1 MADRTTLNT
10 FASRQYG
17 VFNRR
22 QATEAGYDRHAIQRR
37 ITSGDWIRLGPN
49 VFCVSSAP
57 PKWERQLAAAVLS
70 RPRAIVG
77 GGSAAYLLGLRGFR
91 KGRPTIVVPEGSNA
105 RLTIGRVIRSKHF
118 DALATVHVA
127 GFDVTSVAETLM
139 TLARDTSTGSL
150 EDSLEDALLAG
161 KVRIAD
167 FAPIIDRERG
177 SPWAALMERIVFE
190 HSADAPSVDS
200 SYLEALLERVLAG
213 SRTPSWQREFPF
225 SIRGR
230 PGRVDVYFPDWRM
243 AVEADGRTWHGRR
256 RDEEKDR
263 RRDAELAAQGIH
275 VMRLTYKMLTE
286 EPDRCRALII
296 AAGSHR
302 SAQRVV

>member
-1 MADRTTLNT
+1 MADRSTINT

-22 QATEAGYDRHAIQRR
+22 QASEAGYDRHAIQRR
-37 ITSGDWIRLGPN
+37 IASGEWIRLGPN

-57 PKWERQLAAAVLS
+57 PKWERQMAAAVLS

-77 GGSAAYLLGLRGFR
+77 GGSAAFLLGLRGYR
-91 KGRPTIVVPEGSNA
+91 RGRPTIVIPEGSNA
-105 RLTIGRVIRSKHF
+105 RLSIGRVIRSKHF
-118 DALATVHVA
+118 DALATAQVA
-127 GFDVTSVAETLM
+127 GFEVTSMAETLM
-139 TLARDTSTGSL
+139 MLARDTAPGSL

-177 SPWAALMERIVFE
+177 A
-190 HSADAPSVDS
+190 
-200 SYLEALLERVLAG
+200 
-213 SRTPSWQREFPF
+213 
-225 SIRGR
+225 
-230 PGRVDVYFPDWRM
+230 VYFPDWRL

-275 VMRLTYKMLTE
+275 VMRLTYDMLTE
-286 EPDRCRALII
+286 EPDRCRALIV